1 MNSSVVLKKYFGFTN
16 FRSGQEE
23 IVTAVTHHGKDCLVL
38 MPTGGGKSL
47 CFQVPALMLPGITIV
62 ISPLI
67 ALMKD
72 QVDALRFNGINAAFL
87 NSSQDKSTQDQIIN
101 DLRNGKIK
109 LLYIAPE
116 RLNMQSADFFGFL
129 RTLNVSLFAIDE
141 AHCIS
146 HWGHDFRPD
155 YLALSKLKSVFPEV
169 PIIALTA
176 TADELTRKDILNR
189 LNLNEPLI
197 SISSFNRANIR
208 YTVEEKSD
216 HFEKI
221 VEFLSARRE
230 QSGIIY
236 CLSRLNTEEI
246 AERLNERGFDALSY
260 HAGLEAQVR
269 NDRQEKFKRDE
280 VKIMVATIAFGMGI
294 DKSNVRFVIHTSIP
308 KNIEGYYQETG
319 RAGRDGLPSDAL
331 VFYSAGDLIKLK
343 NFTFNENSREQTMIM
358 VNKLEQMAEYCTT
371 YSCRRKF
378 LLNYFGETYSA
389 PCNNCDTCL
398 NESVIEKIDGTVIAQ
413 KALSAIARLN
423 ERFGSTYV
431 INFLKGSASAKI
443 YDEHKYLPT
452 FGKGSDFAVE
462 EWRYYFRQLIDQHFM
477 EVVGDFSV
485 LKITPRGKKVLY
497 QNEDVLLVPYKTKTI
512 ARKERKG
519 KFEIEETNEFEVAL
533 FNQLKSMRTFL
544 ANNENVPAYVIFTDK
559 TLTELATQLPTNKTD
574 LAKVPGFGQI
584 KITKYGEQFLDVIR
598 DYCSQNNIS
607 PKGMANIG
615 ASLTKKN
622 QPSVSDTIRAS
633 LDLFLRGLTIDEIAD
648 KRKLK
653 ENTVFEHLMKFII
666 NGELNVLKFV
676 SKEKLQQIEKQI
688 EVHGNQSL
696 KILKDE
702 LGDSYSYN
710 EIKAAVNYH
719 TKKNLPPLI
728 K

>member
-1 MNSSVVLKKYFGFTN
+1 MNSSAVLKKYFGFTN

-87 NSSQDKSTQDQIIN
+87 NSSQDKSTQDQIID

-155 YLALSKLKSVFPEV
+155 YLALSKLKTVFPEV

-358 VNKLEQMAEYCTT
+358 VNKLEQMAEYCST

-389 PCNNCDTCL
+389 PCNNCDICL

-452 FGKGSDFAVE
+452 FGKGSDFAVD
-462 EWRYYFRQLIDQHFM
+462 EWRHYFRQLIDQHFM

-607 PKGMANIG
+607 PKGMANND

-719 TKKNLPPLI
+719 TKKKSTTIN
-728 K
+728 